1 MVAEVREYLN
11 NPVHF
16 FAECQA
22 VNAFENL
29 DPYGFFLT
37 PHGFEI
43 GDSPD
48 MVEHYNAGSP
58 YHQFDGVFEAV
69 GGSEPSYSL
78 PQGDE
83 YLAGGITMITG
94 AGTPVGIEDVW
105 MTGYLDGAC
114 PPDEPECG
122 SYGKVSYLGGHEYK
136 TDLPISTH
144 PDTQG
149 TRLFLNSLF
158 EAPCATLDGLPSLN
172 LAIAAP
178 EFTMVPTVEVDVV
191 FVNPSNAT
199 ALDGVLRAT
208 LPPDTSFV
216 SATDGGQFMGGE
228 VVWQLG
234 NLGADEGGDRSFTI
248 DLDGGFGLYDSVAAL
263 DYRVGLNQFTLPSNV
278 AQTLYGD
285 EPPGDGDGDGDP
297 GDGDGDGDGD
307 GEGDRAEPRART
319 AMSKVR
325 RPGTMAPRTRLRAR
339 VGRSTLAIAAA
350 PARRTIARGRRSVGC
365 CSRA

>member
-1 MVAEVREYLN
+1 
-11 NPVHF
+11 
-16 FAECQA
+16 
-22 VNAFENL
+22 
-29 DPYGFFLT
+29 
-37 PHGFEI
+37 
-43 GDSPD
+43 
-48 MVEHYNAGSP
+48 
-58 YHQFDGVFEAV
+58 
-69 GGSEPSYSL
+69 
-78 PQGDE
+78 
-83 YLAGGITMITG
+83 
-94 AGTPVGIEDVW
+94 VW

-136 TDLPISTH
+136 TDLPISAN

-178 EFTMVPTVEVDVV
+178 AFTMVPTIEVDVV

-199 ALDGVLRAT
+199 ALDAVLRAT

-216 SATDGGQFMGGE
+216 SATDGGQFMAGE

-234 NLGADEGGDRSFTI
+234 NLGADEGGERSFMI

-263 DYRVGLNQFTLPSNV
+263 DYRVGLNDFSLPSNV
-278 AQTLYGD
+278 VQTLYGD

-297 GDGDGDGDGD
+297 GDGDGDPGDGD
-307 GEGDRAEPRART
+307 GDSGGATSEDGNEQGESAGDDGTADETGGEGGALDAGDRGCACTTNERESTSLGWLLLAGLGL
-319 AMSKVR
+319 VR
-325 RPGTMAPRTRLRAR
+325 RRG
-339 VGRSTLAIAAA
+339 GAA
-350 PARRTIARGRRSVGC
+350 
-365 CSRA
+365 